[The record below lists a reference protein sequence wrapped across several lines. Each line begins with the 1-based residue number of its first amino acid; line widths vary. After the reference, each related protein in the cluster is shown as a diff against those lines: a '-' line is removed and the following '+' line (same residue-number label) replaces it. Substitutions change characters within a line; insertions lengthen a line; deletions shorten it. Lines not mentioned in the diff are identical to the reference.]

1 MHLNKIVQRMKDHSD
16 NSVHTKMK
24 MMSLVT
30 LNFPGCADGGSL
42 HFLSLPAP
50 ENEKEA
56 ATALKMIASNF
67 AFLLPLFPRYYL

>member
-1 MHLNKIVQRMKDHSD
+1 MHLNKIVQRMKEHSD

-42 HFLSLPAP
+42 HFLSLPGR
-50 ENEKEA
+50 EG
-56 ATALKMIASNF
+56 ATLI
-67 AFLLPLFPRYYL
+67 